1 MTRATS
7 VMCFLATI
15 PAGVM
20 AVTKPSWAT
29 ITTAAIVLGGTF
41 LIRWVSFREG
51 LVAGRI
57 GRNEAP

>member
-1 MTRATS
+1 
-7 VMCFLATI
+7 MCFLATI

-29 ITTAAIVLGGTF
+29 ITTAAIALGGTF